1 MSDNRIEK
9 AKEYI
14 INNSHVFLSC
24 SDIAEY
30 CGISERHL
38 LRLFKRYENMTALQF
53 VHKTKLHQLEK
64 MLLETQLSQEAISEH
79 LGFTGSNYM
88 GRFFRRYTGITPGE
102 YRSMMFC
109 GCGF

>member
-1 MSDNRIEK
+1 VSDNRIDK

-14 INNSHVFLSC
+14 ANNSHVFLSC

-38 LRLFKRYENMTALQF
+38 LRLFKRYENMTVLQF
-53 VHKTKLHQLEK
+53 VHKTKLHQIEK
-64 MLLETQLSQEAISEH
+64 MLLKTQLSQETISAH
-79 LGFTGSNYM
+79 LGFSGSTYM
-88 GRFFRRYTGITPGE
+88 GKFFLRHTGMTPGE
-102 YRSMMFC
+102 YRCMMFC